1 MKEKIITFGEIMLR
15 LSPENSERFT
25 QCHSFEA
32 VYGGG
37 EANTAVSLSNFGVDA
52 AYVTKL
58 PKSVRVQS
66 MHCASTVWTSVRL
79 YAAATRLVFIF
90 WKRRPASDHQ
100 TLFIIEAVQRLH
112 WQKKVILT
120 GMPFLQMQHGSI
132 FQESHRQSAIHWLR
146 SA

>member
-58 PKSVRVQS
+58 PKHAIGQSAVNALRQYGVDVSKIVRGG
-66 MHCASTVWTSVRL
+66 
-79 YAAATRLVFIF
+79 
-90 WKRRPASDHQ
+90 DHQ
-100 TLFIIEAVQRLH
+100 TLFIIEAVQQLH

-120 GMPFLQMQHGSI
+120 GMPFLKMQHGSI